1 MCWVP
6 RVPRSGG
13 IYSPGASLT
22 LFCSRIVHKWNRT
35 TYTLMAFQLSML
47 FLRLFVVLRVL
58 VARSRVGCAAGFL
71 CPAASQFLC

>member
-1 MCWVP
+1 MLGPQGSTEW
-6 RVPRSGG
+6 G

-22 LFCSRIVHKWNRT
+22 LFCSRIVHKQNRT
-35 TYTLMAFQLSML
+35 AYTLMAFQLGML
-47 FLRLFVVLRVL
+47 FLRSFMVLCVL